1 MRIGLL
7 YETREDL
14 LASPAAREE
23 THYHWREPEELD
35 AVEEALLQ
43 LGHDVERLGGVEAL
57 LRQGMAGAGE
67 RPDLVMNLSVGA
79 LSRSRTAIA
88 PAVLEH
94 LGIPYTGGDAAAKAL
109 ALNKD
114 WLKPVM
120 LWAGIAT
127 PSWLLIT
134 PAEPVQALPDWP
146 VSILKP
152 ASEGYSLGLRRFER
166 SWGLKALRELVES
179 LHQDFGGSVL
189 CEELIAGREV
199 TVGVVG
205 NGGEGIALLGAVETL
220 DADGAA
226 LGERLLDL
234 TAKRR
239 GGLAKVAVDLNEPVL
254 QPLRRAVLRL
264 VELLGPLDYA
274 SFDFRIDAAGTAH
287 LLDLNADAT
296 LHPQRSLTR
305 VAAQAGMTYQD
316 LIGAIVAAC
325 RRRHGGS

>member
-7 YETREDL
+7 YETRDDL
-14 LASPAAREE
+14 LAGPAAREE

-35 AVEEALLQ
+35 AVEGALLQ
-43 LGHDVERLGGVEAL
+43 LGHRVERLGDVEAL
-57 LRQGMAGAGE
+57 LRQGTAGTGE

-88 PAVLEH
+88 PALLEQ

-127 PSWLLIT
+127 PAWRLIAPGET
-134 PAEPVQALPDWP
+134 VQALPDWP

-152 ASEGYSLGLRRFER
+152 ASEGYSLGLRRFENA
-166 SWGLKALRELVES
+166 WGLVALRQLVDR
-179 LHQDFGGSVL
+179 LRQDFGGSVL

-220 DADGAA
+220 TADGSA

-234 TAKRR
+234 SAKRR
-239 GGLAKVAVDLNEPVL
+239 GGLAKVAVDLSEPVL
-254 QPLRRAVLRL
+254 QPLRRAALRL

-296 LHPQRSLTR
+296 LHPQRSLAH
-305 VAAQAGMTYQD
+305 VAAQAGMAYPD

-325 RRRHGGS
+325 RRRHGGP